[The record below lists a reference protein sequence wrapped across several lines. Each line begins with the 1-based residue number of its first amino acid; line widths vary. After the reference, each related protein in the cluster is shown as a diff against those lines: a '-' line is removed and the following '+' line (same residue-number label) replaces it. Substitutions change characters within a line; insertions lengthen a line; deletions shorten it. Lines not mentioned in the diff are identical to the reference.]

1 MLLDKLLLALA
12 ISFIVFSIHYYTG
25 TIDIWYMPCIELLIG
40 IICYELFY
48 GMYSSYKDYKNYI
61 NTSNNVGSSTPI
73 GLDEVTRINTLENSK
88 RSEQQIIDKP
98 QSVNFNHVSQVKK
111 FRADEK
117 IINDIEFENGVE
129 EEQMTDTS
137 ISETEE
143 IRSPREKYT

>member
-1 MLLDKLLLALA
+1 MLLEKLLLALA
-12 ISFIVFSIHYYTG
+12 ISLLVFLIHYYTG

-48 GMYSSYKDYKNYI
+48 GMYSSYKDYKKYI
-61 NTSNNVGSSTPI
+61 NRSNNVVSPTPI

-88 RSEQQIIDKP
+88 RSEQQIIDKL
-98 QSVNFNHVSQVKK
+98 QSVNFNNVSQVKK

-143 IRSPREKYT
+143 REKYT